1 MKPGMPRT
9 GRRRLGLTAAA
20 LTAALALLAAP
31 SQAAPSEAEIAQE
44 GPADAQ
50 PSQTPLAQDVS
61 GSGSAEAGDD
71 PAADGATAPPASAVP
86 EPVVQDLG
94 PAVMSVNV
102 RSATFGELADGTPVA
117 YAVSNGNPA
126 TFTMV
131 DVATGE
137 ALFSSEIENTTL
149 GGWILVDEDGMVY
162 FTARHPM
169 SAGLFS
175 FDPETQELTNLEERV
190 AGELVLYSGSW
201 GPDGR
206 IYFGT
211 YPNAKVVAF
220 DPATG
225 ELQDYGTQTED
236 AAYVFSLGVVNGEI
250 WAGTGPVP
258 HLYAIDPATG
268 ERREL
273 QPPEHVMANTQW
285 FIGID
290 QRADTALIRLSPR
303 GNYDTALLD
312 LETGEWSE
320 QIIPSVF
327 GSSPTN
333 LDADGRTYLF
343 SEDVVTSYDTT
354 TGELVPTGW
363 AETDLPE
370 LLADQVGTYDMAVLE
385 LPGTEG
391 ETLVGLS
398 TDGDL
403 WTYHLSSGETTFTRA
418 EIEPAPAEAHGLGV
432 GPDGNAYIG
441 AYLSSGSMTRV
452 DSQSLEL
459 TPLRGPKQADAIATH
474 GEELIVTSYP
484 GAVVHAGDPE
494 QDWEWG
500 TNPRHVLTLERGE
513 PHFQDRINGVVSIG
527 DRVALGTVPDYGEL
541 GGALTLLDTETGD
554 FEFHRNVVPD
564 QSVISLAYADGLI
577 YGGTSINGGLSSDP
591 TADSAELFVWDVDDQ
606 EVLYSEAL
614 TDQAGYLAGLSWG
627 ADGQLVGATSD
638 GVLFEFDPQE
648 REVTWSVR
656 LFEPD
661 QGSHGGWGYS
671 TKTIWDERTGTYLV
685 TLNGS
690 LYQVHRDS
698 GEFDVVAEEMDQI
711 TRDGA
716 GTIIGVDL
724 THAYRIDIDG
734 EDVTCDETI
743 TGDHRGPLRLTEGV
757 TCVDGATVRGPVT
770 VSSGAGLVLTDS
782 EVTGPLRAEGADVVH
797 VLDSVVSGPVRV
809 EGTREEV
816 LLRGNTVRGP
826 VQLTNSTT
834 ALAPLVSD
842 NQVNGPLS
850 CSGNDPAP
858 VNAGLANEVSGPS
871 TGQCADL

>member
-1 MKPGMPRT
+1 MKPNVPRA
-9 GRRRLGLTAAA
+9 GRRRLGMVAGA

-31 SQAAPSEAEIAQE
+31 TQATPGADAEADSAQPAAASEAPT
-44 GPADAQ
+44 PA
-50 PSQTPLAQDVS
+50 V
-61 GSGSAEAGDD
+61 E
-71 PAADGATAPPASAVP
+71 
-86 EPVVQDLG
+86 DLG
-94 PAVMSVNV
+94 PAVLSVNV

-131 DVATGE
+131 DVTTGE
-137 ALFSSEIENTTL
+137 ALFSSEIEDTTL
-149 GGWILVDEDGMVY
+149 GGWILVDDDGMVY

-175 FDPETQELTNLEERV
+175 FNPETGELTNLEERV
-190 AGELVLYSGSW
+190 AGQSVLYSASW

-220 DPATG
+220 DPGTG
-225 ELQDYGTQTED
+225 EIQDYGTQTED
-236 AAYVFSLGVVNGEI
+236 AAYVFSLGVVDGEI

-258 HLYAIDPATG
+258 HLYVIDPDTG
-268 ERREL
+268 DRREI

-290 QRADTALIRLSPR
+290 QRADKALIRLSPR
-303 GNYDTALLD
+303 GNYDTAVLD
-312 LETGEWSE
+312 LSTGEWSE

-327 GSSPTN
+327 GSGPTN
-333 LDADGRTYLF
+333 LDADGRTYMF

-354 TGELVPTGW
+354 SGELAPTGW
-363 AETDLPE
+363 ADTALPE

-403 WTYHLSSGETTFTRA
+403 WTYHLDTAETTFSRA

-441 AYLSSGSMTRV
+441 AYLSSGSMTQV

-474 GEELIVTSYP
+474 GDELIVTSYP

-494 QDWEWG
+494 QDWTWG

-541 GGALTLLDTETGD
+541 GGALTLVDTETGE

-577 YGGTSINGGLSSDP
+577 YGGTSVNGGLSSDP
-591 TADSAELFVWDVDDQ
+591 TADSAELFVWDVDAQ
-606 EVLYSEAL
+606 EVVWSEPL

-648 REVTWSVR
+648 REMTWSVR

-671 TKTIWDERTGTYLV
+671 TKTIWDERTGSYLV

-690 LYQVHRDS
+690 LYQVHRGS
-698 GEFDVVAEEMDQI
+698 GEFEMVAEEMEQI

-716 GTIIGVDL
+716 GNIIGVDL
-724 THAYRIDIDG
+724 THAYRIDIHGADI
-734 EDVTCDETI
+734 TCDETI

-770 VSSGAGLVLTDS
+770 VAAGAGLVLTDS
-782 EVTGPLRAEGADVVH
+782 ELSGPLHADSASVVH
-797 VLDSVVSGPVRV
+797 LVDSVVSGPVRIDATG
-809 EGTREEV
+809 EDLV
-816 LLRGNTVRGP
+816 LEGNTVRGP
-826 VQLTNSTT
+826 VELTNSAT
-834 ALAPLVSD
+834 ALAPLVSQ
-842 NQVNGPLS
+842 NTVNGPLS

-858 VNAGLANEVSGPS
+858 VSAGLGNEVSGPS
-871 TGQCADL
+871 SGQCAVL

>member
-1 MKPGMPRT
+1 MKPNVPRS
-9 GRRRLGLTAAA
+9 GRRRFGLVAAA
-20 LTAALALLAAP
+20 LTAALALVAAP
-31 SQAAPSEAEIAQE
+31 TQAAPGADADAGSAQTATAASEA
-44 GPADAQ
+44 P
-50 PSQTPLAQDVS
+50 T
-61 GSGSAEAGDD
+61 
-71 PAADGATAPPASAVP
+71 
-86 EPVVQDLG
+86 PVVEDLG

-117 YAVSNGNPA
+117 YAISNGNPA

-131 DVATGE
+131 DATTGE
-137 ALFSSEIENTTL
+137 ALFSSEIEGTTL
-149 GGWILVDEDGMVY
+149 GGWILVDDDGMVY

-175 FDPETQELTNLEERV
+175 FNPETGELTNLEERV

-220 DPATG
+220 DPETG
-225 ELQDYGTQTED
+225 EIQDYGTQTED
-236 AAYVFSLGVVNGEI
+236 ASYVFSLGVVNGEI

-258 HLYAIDPATG
+258 HLYVIDAASG
-268 ERREL
+268 DRREI
-273 QPPEHVMANTQW
+273 QPPDHVMANTQW

-290 QRADTALIRLSPR
+290 QRADQALIRLSPR
-303 GNYDTALLD
+303 GNYDTAVLD
-312 LETGEWSE
+312 LDTGEWSE

-327 GSSPTN
+327 GSGPTN

-343 SEDVVTSYDTT
+343 SEGVVTSYDTT
-354 TGELVPTGW
+354 SGELVPTGW
-363 AETDLPE
+363 ADADLPE

-391 ETLVGLS
+391 ETLVGIS

-403 WTYHLSSGETTFTRA
+403 WTYHLSTGETTFTRA

-441 AYLSSGSMTRV
+441 AYLSSGSMTQV
-452 DSQSLEL
+452 DAQSLEL

-474 GEELIVTSYP
+474 GDELIVTSYP
-484 GAVVHAGDPE
+484 GAVMHAGDLE
-494 QDWEWG
+494 QEWDWG

-541 GGALTLLDTETGD
+541 GGALTLVDTENGE

-564 QSVISLAYADGLI
+564 QSIISLAYADGLI

-591 TADSAELFVWDVDDQ
+591 TADSAELFVWDVDAQ
-606 EVLYSEAL
+606 EVLWSEPL

-627 ADGQLVGATSD
+627 AEGQLVGATSD
-638 GVLFEFDPQE
+638 GVLFEFDPKE

-671 TKTIWDERTGTYLV
+671 TKTIWDERTGSYLV
-685 TLNGS
+685 TLNGT
-690 LYQVHRDS
+690 LYQVHRTS
-698 GEFDVVAEEMDQI
+698 GEFEVVAEEMEQI

-716 GTIIGVDL
+716 GNIIGLDL

-734 EDVTCDETI
+734 ADVTCDETI

-757 TCVDGATVRGPVT
+757 TCVDDATLRGPVT
-770 VSSGAGLVLTDS
+770 VASGASLVMTDS
-782 EVTGPLRAEGADVVH
+782 ELSGPLRADGASVVH
-797 VLDSVVSGPVRV
+797 LVDSVVSGPVRID
-809 EGTREEV
+809 GTSEDLV
-816 LLRGNTVRGP
+816 LRGTTVRGP
-826 VQLTNSTT
+826 VELTTSST
-834 ALAPLVSD
+834 ALAPLVSQ
-842 NQVNGPLS
+842 NTVNGPLS

-858 VNAGLANEVSGPS
+858 VNAGLGNEVSGPS
-871 TGQCADL
+871 SGQCAVL

>member
-591 TADSAELFVWDVDDQ
+591 TADSAELFIWDVAAQ